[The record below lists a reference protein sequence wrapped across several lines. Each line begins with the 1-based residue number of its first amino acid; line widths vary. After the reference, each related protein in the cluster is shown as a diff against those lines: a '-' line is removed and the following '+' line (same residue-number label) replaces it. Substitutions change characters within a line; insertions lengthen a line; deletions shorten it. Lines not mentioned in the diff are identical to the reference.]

1 MAEVHHIIGKLIY
14 ISMIGCLRRQKLDV
28 KHRTWVIT
36 KENNQYFMNHCNHIV
51 PEWKEQMQNQSTK
64 K

>member
-36 KENNQYFMNHCNHIV
+36 KEKINI
-51 PEWKEQMQNQSTK
+51 S
-64 K
+64 